1 MHREIGALSVLE
13 KEKVSPVFCKR
24 GMLDFLFLRKIRKKV
39 ACPLFKNMLRWQ
51 KILLIIFGLMVVSYL
66 FLSGVLLMLAHRG
79 KKAELTL
86 ATTTSVQ
93 DSGLLDVLLPPFEA
107 ENRCKVRV
115 IGVGTGQA
123 IRLAKEGNVDVILVH
138 DPAEEEIL
146 VDEGYGVRR
155 YSIMYNEFVIVGPK
169 EDPAHIRGGR
179 EGAKALKK
187 IVASKSTFISRGDDS
202 GTHRKE
208 RELWRL
214 AGIEP
219 SGGWY
224 IEAGIGMVGTLRIA
238 NERKAYTLTDRGT
251 YLAHRKE
258 LDLTILVEGDEN
270 LYNLYSIIPIS
281 EEKYPH
287 VNFRLA
293 MKLVEFITGA
303 EGQDI
308 IRTYGQ
314 KEYGQLLFFPLP
326 ISRLIEEE

>member
-1 MHREIGALSVLE
+1 MEKSSLS
-13 KEKVSPVFCKR
+13 P
-24 GMLDFLFLRKIRKKV
+24 FL
-39 ACPLFKNMLRWQ
+39 LRWQ
-51 KILLIIFGLMVVSYL
+51 KILLIILGLMVVSYL
-66 FLSGVLLMLAHRG
+66 FLSGVLLMLARRE

-93 DSGLLDVLLPPFEA
+93 DSGLLDVLLVPFEA
-107 ENRCKVRV
+107 ENRCKVKV

-123 IRLAKEGNVDVILVH
+123 IRLAKEGNVDIILVH
-138 DPAEEEIL
+138 DPPQEEMF
-146 VDEGYGVRR
+146 VKEGYGVRR
-155 YSIMYNEFVIVGPK
+155 YSFMYNDFVIVGPK

-179 EGAKALKK
+179 EGDKALKK
-187 IVASKSTFISRGDDS
+187 IGASKSTFISRGDDS

-224 IEAGIGMVGTLRIA
+224 IEAGTGMVGTLRIA
-238 NERKAYTLTDRGT
+238 NERRAYTLTDKGT

-258 LDLTILVEGDEN
+258 LDLAILVEGDEN
-270 LYNLYSIIPIS
+270 LHNLYSVIPLS
-281 EEKYPH
+281 KEKYPH
-287 VNFRLA
+287 INYQLA
-293 MKLVEFITGA
+293 MKLVEFITGV

-314 KEYGQLLFFPLP
+314 KEYGQPLFFPLA
-326 ISRLIEEE
+326 ISKLIEEE